1 MTLKLSKQQKIN
13 YIAQSYN
20 QPRKYIELTAKYLT
34 DEQLDEYVERAAKY
48 SAAQLVMNMYE

>member
-1 MTLKLSKQQKIN
+1 MTLELTKQQKIN

-20 QPRKYIELTAKYLT
+20 QPRKHIELTAKYLT

-48 SAAQLVMNMYE
+48 SAAQLVMNMHE